1 MGHLIGWS
9 PTKRATKGGVG
20 MRSGYILATG
30 AAVLLAGAS
39 KWAVVLA
46 DTSATPS
53 PELAEIVITAQKR
66 PERLQDVP
74 VSATVLSTDVLAN
87 SNVSDV
93 SDLNKLV
100 PSLNINGTISGR
112 APMGIRGVS
121 SVSNEQ
127 AVGVPSGVAIMID
140 GVPVP
145 SDSYD
150 GNQVEDMQSVEVLKG
165 PQAPLGGR

>member
-1 MGHLIGWS
+1 
-9 PTKRATKGGVG
+9 
-20 MRSGYILATG
+20 MRNKYCLS
-30 AAVLLAGAS
+30 AAVLLALGGGS
-39 KWAVVLA
+39 KQSVAWA
-46 DTSATPS
+46 DTSAAVPTA
-53 PELAEIVITAQKR
+53 ELEEIVITAQKR
-66 PERLQDVP
+66 TERLQDVP
-74 VSATVLSTDVLAN
+74 VSAAVLSSSTLNN

-93 SDLNKLV
+93 SDLNKIV

-150 GNQVEDMQSVEVLKG
+150 GNQVEDMAARPS
-165 PQAPLGGR
+165 PR